1 MSIPSAQELQNP
13 SEITI
18 EAWLYPHPISSVNS
32 GFINKSD
39 NAIGASSRSYE
50 LQFTTDQAT
59 GAGSRVVIVLFLNNG
74 SWAVV
79 SAPAAEDKWLA
90 VAACF
95 SSSQAVLQLF
105 TNGIL
110 ATVSSSA
117 AGGSSPLTGTLLR
130 QTTLPVRLG
139 RIDYPPYN
147 YARGYMDE
155 VRIWNKARTVDE
167 IYANRFCRL
176 ADTESNL
183 VAYYTFDDGTA
194 NDQTGHG
201 HNGSYTGNAHAEAIT
216 GADSI
221 HAVVCGAVM
230 PVPARVASANMVA
243 MNGFVIGAT
252 ILDGGSGYTNTPTVR
267 FFEGGGNGAQAVAV
281 VSNGVVTAL
290 DMLDAGYGYTSQPV
304 IVIAPPFIE
313 HPLLPG
319 TALSLLSFSNL
330 VVGTNYQLQAF
341 RAGTLSKV
349 GGAFIASSSTFAQYV
364 PGTDGASDYR
374 LAVLPVPPQAH
385 ATALVVNGFVVGAIV
400 TSGGSGYTTSPAV
413 TIRGGGGSNA
423 TAIAR
428 VGGGAVTNMTI
439 TSAGIGYTNT
449 PTITIAPPPAS
460 TLLPTVT
467 RVMNL
472 DLWRLAPY
480 DNYQLEFRSVLGQA
494 WSNLAAPFIPTSTT
508 NTQRMTVTGQTRF
521 FRAKHLP

>member
-1 MSIPSAQELQNP
+1 MTAPP
-13 SEITI
+13 TI
-18 EAWLYPHPISSVNS
+18 RP
-32 GFINKSD
+32 
-39 NAIGASSRSYE
+39 
-50 LQFTTDQAT
+50 
-59 GAGSRVVIVLFLNNG
+59 
-74 SWAVV
+74 
-79 SAPAAEDKWLA
+79 
-90 VAACF
+90 
-95 SSSQAVLQLF
+95 
-105 TNGIL
+105 
-110 ATVSSSA
+110 
-117 AGGSSPLTGTLLR
+117 
-130 QTTLPVRLG
+130 
-139 RIDYPPYN
+139 
-147 YARGYMDE
+147 
-155 VRIWNKARTVDE
+155 
-167 IYANRFCRL
+167 
-176 ADTESNL
+176 
-183 VAYYTFDDGTA
+183 
-194 NDQTGHG
+194 GHG